1 MLCKWIV
8 DFIHNLLPLN
18 AGKEV
23 LVTTQ
28 RKIYNLL
35 SRRATDHN
43 FHLLMKCRH
52 AFDFSRP
59 CSSPRRWM
67 GRRCRLRMVESTSG
81 MTSGRTIRKAHSSRW
96 SVTARE
102 LDPADPAVVAHGCIH
117 PKGQVRSS
125 TTLPGDVVLLE
136 GLGSVTAG
144 TRDLPR
150 RLGLRLLEN
159 GLYLPFTRTA
169 EITRELDC
177 RS

>member
-81 MTSGRTIRKAHSSRW
+81 MTLGRTIRGSTQLEVERYGSR
-96 SVTARE
+96 AR
-102 LDPADPAVVAHGCIH
+102 
-117 PKGQVRSS
+117 S
-125 TTLPGDVVLLE
+125 
-136 GLGSVTAG
+136 
-144 TRDLPR
+144 
-150 RLGLRLLEN
+150 
-159 GLYLPFTRTA
+159 
-169 EITRELDC
+169 C
-177 RS
+177 RSGSRGSWLHTFPKDKFGVRRRFPEMWCYSRGWVPLPQVQGTCPDG